1 MIFADH
7 AATTPVRREALEAM
21 WPYLTGAFGNPSS
34 RHGIGEEA
42 AKSLLTY
49 AFARDVVDR
58 IKAEPVRHELEEL
71 LLARLPKGDV
81 VRQAL

>member
-1 MIFADH
+1 MPFVETLSARIQRSGSSCTFDG
-7 AATTPVRREALEAM
+7 AA
-21 WPYLTGAFGNPSS
+21 
-34 RHGIGEEA
+34 GIGEEA

-58 IKAEPVRHELEEL
+58 IKAAPVRHELEEL

>member
-34 RHGIGEEA
+34 SHGIGEEA
-42 AKSLLTY
+42 A
-49 AFARDVVDR
+49 R
-58 IKAEPVRHELEEL
+58 
-71 LLARLPKGDV
+71 
-81 VRQAL
+81 AL